1 MGVGQGTGDGKKG
14 FLSNAGRRAGF
25 VVLAVVLAVALAA
38 CSTSSSGVDPNVSLS
53 KALADYF
60 AGNVSLA
67 KSEFQ
72 AIVKADPTNKYAW
85 YDLGV
90 IAQGNGDTSG
100 AATDYLKSIGID
112 PTFESPLYNLGVLRY
127 QENNIDDAITY
138 LTRAVAANAQDA
150 NAHWNL
156 GLALARKDTKPD
168 NTLATKQLNEAL
180 KLDPALIKTLGVP
193 SKSSRPAPTR
203 GGTGPNGSGGTATTT
218 KTTVKAT
225 TTTSAKTTTS

>member
-1 MGVGQGTGDGKKG
+1 MGVGQGTGDGKKRFGSKVGRGG
-14 FLSNAGRRAGF
+14 FGA
-25 VVLAVVLAVALAA
+25 LAVVLAVVLAA
-38 CSTSSSGVDPNVSLS
+38 CSTSSSPVDPNVSLS

-100 AATDYLKSIGID
+100 ASSDYVKAIGID
-112 PTFESPLYNLGVLRY
+112 STFESPLYNLGVLDF
-127 QENNIDDAITY
+127 QANKIDDAITY
-138 LTRAVAANAQDA
+138 LTRAVASNAQDA

-156 GLALARKDTKPD
+156 GLALARKDTHQD
-168 NTLATKQLNEAL
+168 NLLATKQLNLAL
-180 KLDPALIKTLGVP
+180 KLQPALIKTLGVP
-193 SKSSRPAPTR
+193 SKSSRTAPTR
-203 GGTGPNGSGGTATTT
+203 GGTGPNGSGGTGTTT
-218 KTTVKAT
+218 KTTVKAK
-225 TTTSAKTTTS
+225 TTTSAKTTTT